1 MGRKRL
7 DSQAIPGCANLAL
20 PTSVLLSLE
29 RQTCYLNFSQQPSF
43 RYQLNITLI
52 GQSHHSSRDSFTGKA
67 AAKPGCEQRKKIR
80 REFWRDGPEGML
92 LAFRANGM
100 VKV

>member
-7 DSQAIPGCANLAL
+7 GSRGIPGCANLAL
-20 PTSVLLSLE
+20 PTSELLSLE

-43 RYQLNITLI
+43 HYQLNVTLI
-52 GQSHHSSRDSFTGKA
+52 GQSHHSSCDSYTGKTTV
-67 AAKPGCEQRKKIR
+67 KLGCEQRKKIR